1 MTLYVKNQAF
11 TLVEVA
17 IALGI
22 IGILAG
28 AAVTMIGDFQ
38 SGSEESVFREYYQDL
53 NIATTQFLAATGR
66 KPKGFGEFMGA
77 TQTDLDPENGI
88 TVPLMYNKNNEP
100 LCGEDVPSPT
110 TKILVCDDVGLQMRK
125 ATYTLQGNVVLM
137 QIEEK

>member
-1 MTLYVKNQAF
+1 MKRYVKHQAF

-28 AAVTMIGDFQ
+28 AAITMIGDFQ
-38 SGSEESVFREYYQDL
+38 TGSEESVFREHYQDL

-77 TQTDLDPENGI
+77 TQADLDPGNGI

-100 LCGEDVPSPT
+100 LCGTTVPLATDT
-110 TKILVCDDVGLQMRK
+110 TLVCDDVGLQMKK

-137 QIEEK
+137 EIEDK

>member
-1 MTLYVKNQAF
+1 MTLYFKNQAF

-28 AAVTMIGDFQ
+28 GAITMIGEFQ

-77 TQTDLDPENGI
+77 TQTDLDPGNGI
-88 TVPLMYNKNNEP
+88 TVPLMYNKNDEP
-100 LCGEDVPSPT
+100 LCGTTVPLAT
-110 TKILVCDDVGLQMRK
+110 EKTLVCDDVGLQIRK

-137 QIEEK
+137 KIEEK